1 MPTFSVIIK
10 GLNLISL
17 GVGKMSF
24 EMVDNEP
31 RETVIKVVGVGGGG
45 GNAVE
50 HMIERGAQ
58 GIQFITINT
67 DYTALARSRAHAT
80 LQIGKTG
87 LGAGARPE
95 VGEAAALESKDR
107 IRELLQGA
115 HLVFITAGMGGGTG
129 TGAAPVVAQIAREMG
144 ILTVAVVTK
153 PFFFEG
159 ALRMQRAEE
168 GLVRLKQAVDSQIV
182 ILNDKLEEEL
192 GEDASMSE
200 CFAAADDVL
209 FKACAGIT
217 EIIQTPGLIGVDFE
231 DLRTVMSERGTAM
244 MGSAIA
250 SGPDRARIAAE
261 EAVACPLLEGVTL
274 NGARGVLVYIT
285 ASEESMKMKE
295 TKTVMNIITNFT
307 AKGAQVI
314 YGSAYDDS
322 MGDSMRVTVVA
333 TGLDG
338 GQDKAVPPLEK
349 PEAKSQ
355 INIWSNPIASKPV
368 AQPVQQPAAQPQPV
382 MPATPVWDMPA
393 MPQRVEQPMQQ
404 PAVAPVQQPVASVVE
419 PVAAP
424 REEVRQQ
431 PTMVAPQP
439 VVQPQPAPIE
449 KKPEPAAQ
457 TDWPSTGGWWSIRR
471 DNK

>member
-1 MPTFSVIIK
+1 M
-10 GLNLISL
+10 
-17 GVGKMSF
+17 F
-24 EMVDNEP
+24 EVLSDNDP
-31 RETVIKVVGVGGGG
+31 RQTVIKVVGVGGGG

-58 GIQFITINT
+58 GIEFIAINT
-67 DYTALARSRAHAT
+67 DYTALSHSRAHAT

-95 VGEAAALESKDR
+95 VGEQAAIEAKDR

-115 HLVFITAGMGGGTG
+115 NLVFITAGMGGGTG

-153 PFFFEG
+153 PFSYEG

-168 GLVRLKQAVDSQIV
+168 GLVKLKQAVDSQIV
-182 ILNDKLEEEL
+182 ILNDKLEDEL
-192 GEDASMSE
+192 GEDASVSE

-261 EAVACPLLEGVTL
+261 NAVACPLLEGVTL

-285 ASEESMKMKE
+285 ASEETMKMKE

-338 GQDKAVPPLEK
+338 GKDKEVPALDKVDQEVEVLMPNTRSSAQPLKPTEPDPWAAPRAAASQPAAPKVEEPFEQVQEEK
-349 PEAKSQ
+349 PEEKA
-355 INIWSNPIASKPV
+355 PE
-368 AQPVQQPAAQPQPV
+368 QPA
-382 MPATPVWDMPA
+382 
-393 MPQRVEQPMQQ
+393 
-404 PAVAPVQQPVASVVE
+404 E
-419 PVAAP
+419 PEVK
-424 REEVRQQ
+424 EE
-431 PTMVAPQP
+431 
-439 VVQPQPAPIE
+439 E
-449 KKPEPAAQ
+449 KKEEEKTASE
-457 TDWPSTGGWWSIRR
+457 WEGGWWSIRH
-471 DNK
+471 DKK

>member
-1 MPTFSVIIK
+1 M
-10 GLNLISL
+10 
-17 GVGKMSF
+17 F
-24 EMVDNEP
+24 EVLSDNDP
-31 RETVIKVVGVGGGG
+31 RQTVIKVVGVGGGG

-58 GIQFITINT
+58 GIEFIAINT
-67 DYTALARSRAHAT
+67 DYTALSHSRAHAT

-95 VGEAAALESKDR
+95 VGEQAAIEAKDR

-115 HLVFITAGMGGGTG
+115 NLVFITAGMGGGTG

-153 PFFFEG
+153 PFSYEG

-168 GLVRLKQAVDSQIV
+168 GLVKLKQAVDSQIV
-182 ILNDKLEEEL
+182 ILNDKLEDEL
-192 GEDASMSE
+192 GEDASVSE

-261 EAVACPLLEGVTL
+261 NAVACPLLEGVTL

-285 ASEESMKMKE
+285 ASEETMKMKE

-338 GQDKAVPPLEK
+338 GKDKEVPALDKVDQEVEVLMPNTRSSAQPLKPTEPDPWAAPRAAASQPAAPKVEEPFEQVQEEK
-349 PEAKSQ
+349 PEEKA
-355 INIWSNPIASKPV
+355 PE
-368 AQPVQQPAAQPQPV
+368 QPA
-382 MPATPVWDMPA
+382 
-393 MPQRVEQPMQQ
+393 
-404 PAVAPVQQPVASVVE
+404 E
-419 PVAAP
+419 PEVK
-424 REEVRQQ
+424 EE
-431 PTMVAPQP
+431 
-439 VVQPQPAPIE
+439 E
-449 KKPEPAAQ
+449 KKEEEK
-457 TDWPSTGGWWSIRR
+457 TDSEWEGGWWSIRH
-471 DNK
+471 DKK

>member
-1 MPTFSVIIK
+1 MFDVV
-10 GLNLISL
+10 N
-17 GVGKMSF
+17 
-24 EMVDNEP
+24 DEP
-31 RETVIKVVGVGGGG
+31 RQTVIKVVGVGGGG

-58 GIQFITINT
+58 GIEFIAINT
-67 DYTALARSRAHAT
+67 DYTALSRSRAHAT

-87 LGAGARPE
+87 LGAGAHPE
-95 VGEAAALESKDR
+95 VGEQAAIESKDR

-115 HLVFITAGMGGGTG
+115 NLVFITAGMGGGTG

-153 PFFFEG
+153 PFSYEG
-159 ALRMQRAEE
+159 ARRMQRAEE
-168 GLVRLKQAVDSQIV
+168 GLLRLKEAVDSQIV
-182 ILNDKLEEEL
+182 ILNDKLEDEL
-192 GEDASMSE
+192 GEDASVSE

-261 EAVACPLLEGVTL
+261 NAVACPLLEGVTL

-338 GQDKAVPPLEK
+338 GADHVVPPLEK
-349 PEAKSQ
+349 KEEERPVWAQPSAKPVSAPPMQ
-355 INIWSNPIASKPV
+355 PV
-368 AQPVQQPAAQPQPV
+368 AQVVSP
-382 MPATPVWDMPA
+382 
-393 MPQRVEQPMQQ
+393 
-404 PAVAPVQQPVASVVE
+404 VAPVQPAPVKQAPTTNIWDM
-419 PVAAP
+419 PV
-424 REEVRQQ
+424 QQ
-431 PTMVAPQP
+431 QSSPMPSG
-439 VVQPQPAPIE
+439 QPAPSVMQPTASAQPTEALKPQEETEESTPMPFTPTEE
-449 KKPEPAAQ
+449 KPAEETETREWAP
-457 TDWPSTGGWWSIRR
+457 TNWWSSRR
-471 DNK
+471 DGK

>member
-1 MPTFSVIIK
+1 MADNNNKMDILDFGDGDVADSIIK
-10 GLNLISL
+10 
-17 GVGKMSF
+17 
-24 EMVDNEP
+24 
-31 RETVIKVVGVGGGG
+31 VIGVGGGG
-45 GNAVE
+45 GNAVN
-50 HMIERGAQ
+50 HMYRE
-58 GIQFITINT
+58 GIHDVTFVLCNT
-67 DYTALARSRAHAT
+67 DAQALNDSPVPVH
-80 LQIGKTG
+80 LQLGKEG
-87 LGAGARPE
+87 LGAGNRPE
-95 VGEAAALESKDR
+95 RARQAAEETSEDIKRMLNDGTKMA
-107 IRELLQGA
+107 
-115 HLVFITAGMGGGTG
+115 FITAGMGGGTG

-153 PFFFEG
+153 PFSYEG
-159 ALRMQRAEE
+159 ARRMQRAEE
-168 GLVRLKQAVDSQIV
+168 GLLRLKEAVDSQIV
-182 ILNDKLEEEL
+182 ILNDKLEDEL
-192 GEDASMSE
+192 GEDASVSE

-261 EAVACPLLEGVTL
+261 NAVACPLLEGVTL

-338 GQDKAVPPLEK
+338 GADHVVPPLEK
-349 PEAKSQ
+349 KEEERPVWAQPS
-355 INIWSNPIASKPV
+355 AKPV
-368 AQPVQQPAAQPQPV
+368 AA
-382 MPATPVWDMPA
+382 PA
-393 MPQRVEQPMQQ
+393 MPTVAPVVS
-404 PAVAPVQQPVASVVE
+404 PVAPVQPAPVKPAPSTNIWDM
-419 PVAAP
+419 PV
-424 REEVRQQ
+424 QQ
-431 PTMVAPQP
+431 QSSPMPSG
-439 VVQPQPAPIE
+439 QPAPNVMQPTASAQSGE
-449 KKPEPAAQ
+449 AVKPQEEAEEPAPMPFSPAEEK
-457 TDWPSTGGWWSIRR
+457 PSEETETREWAPTNWWSSRR
-471 DNK
+471 DGK

>member
-1 MPTFSVIIK
+1 M
-10 GLNLISL
+10 
-17 GVGKMSF
+17 F
-24 EMVDNEP
+24 EVLSDNDP
-31 RETVIKVVGVGGGG
+31 RQTVIKVVGVGGGG

-58 GIQFITINT
+58 GIEFIAINT
-67 DYTALARSRAHAT
+67 DYTALSHSRAHAT

-95 VGEAAALESKDR
+95 VGEQAAIEAKDR

-115 HLVFITAGMGGGTG
+115 NLVFITAGMGGGTG

-153 PFFFEG
+153 PFSYEG

-168 GLVRLKQAVDSQIV
+168 GLVKLKQCVDSQIV
-182 ILNDKLEEEL
+182 ILNDKLEDEL
-192 GEDASMSE
+192 GEDASVSE

-261 EAVACPLLEGVTL
+261 NAVACPLLEGVTL

-285 ASEESMKMKE
+285 ASEETMKMKE

-338 GQDKAVPPLEK
+338 GKDKEVAPIDKPDEK
-349 PEAKSQ
+349 RDVWERNSRAFAEPQ
-355 INIWSNPIASKPV
+355 QQTDPWSPRQS
-368 AQPVQQPAAQPQPV
+368 AQAQTISQPAAQP
-382 MPATPVWDMPA
+382 
-393 MPQRVEQPMQQ
+393 
-404 PAVAPVQQPVASVVE
+404 AS
-419 PVAAP
+419 
-424 REEVRQQ
+424 
-431 PTMVAPQP
+431 
-439 VVQPQPAPIE
+439 
-449 KKPEPAAQ
+449 EPAAQ
-457 TDWPSTGGWWSIRR
+457 KSSELVAPDVTTQTAAAPESTQTEAPKEEKAADEWETGWWSIRH
-471 DNK
+471 DTK

>member
-1 MPTFSVIIK
+1 
-10 GLNLISL
+10 
-17 GVGKMSF
+17 
-24 EMVDNEP
+24 
-31 RETVIKVVGVGGGG
+31 
-45 GNAVE
+45 
-50 HMIERGAQ
+50 
-58 GIQFITINT
+58 
-67 DYTALARSRAHAT
+67 
-80 LQIGKTG
+80 
-87 LGAGARPE
+87 
-95 VGEAAALESKDR
+95 
-107 IRELLQGA
+107 
-115 HLVFITAGMGGGTG
+115 
-129 TGAAPVVAQIAREMG
+129 MG

-153 PFFFEG
+153 PFSYEG

-168 GLVRLKQAVDSQIV
+168 GLVKLKEAVDSQIV
-182 ILNDKLEEEL
+182 ILNDKLEDEL
-192 GEDASMSE
+192 GEDASVSE

-261 EAVACPLLEGVTL
+261 NAVACPLLEGVTL

-285 ASEESMKMKE
+285 ASEETMKMKE

-338 GQDKAVPPLEK
+338 GNKDRAVPALEKKEEVRPVWAPASSSTVQDKPKSEDPFAAAWDRPAVSETP
-349 PEAKSQ
+349 KSE
-355 INIWSNPIASKPV
+355 V
-368 AQPVQQPAAQPQPV
+368 
-382 MPATPVWDMPA
+382 TPSVS
-393 MPQRVEQPMQQ
+393 
-404 PAVAPVQQPVASVVE
+404 AVAPMPTPE
-419 PVAAP
+419 T
-424 REEVRQQ
+424 VR
-431 PTMVAPQP
+431 T
-439 VVQPQPAPIE
+439 QPAPME
-449 KKPEPAAQ
+449 SRQTNVESTATQQPMGTQESLFERKEGPAEENPAR
-457 TDWPSTGGWWSIRR
+457 DWAPTGWWSIRR

>member
-1 MPTFSVIIK
+1 
-10 GLNLISL
+10 
-17 GVGKMSF
+17 
-24 EMVDNEP
+24 MVEVLSDNDP
-31 RETVIKVVGVGGGG
+31 RQTVSKVVGVGGGG

-58 GIQFITINT
+58 GIEFIAINT
-67 DYTALARSRAHAT
+67 DYTALSHSRAHAT

-95 VGEAAALESKDR
+95 VGEQAAIEAKDR

-115 HLVFITAGMGGGTG
+115 NLVFITAGMGGGTG

-153 PFFFEG
+153 PFSYEG

-168 GLVRLKQAVDSQIV
+168 GLVKLKQCVDSQIV
-182 ILNDKLEEEL
+182 ILNDKLEDEL
-192 GEDASMSE
+192 GEDASVSE

-244 MGSAIA
+244 MGSAMA

-261 EAVACPLLEGVTL
+261 NAVACPLLEGVTL

-285 ASEESMKMKE
+285 ASEETMKMKE

-338 GQDKAVPPLEK
+338 GKDKDVAPIEK
-349 PEAKSQ
+349 PEEKFSV
-355 INIWSNPIASKPV
+355 WESNNRAFDEPK
-368 AQPVQQPAAQPQPV
+368 QQPDPWQSRQSASQ
-382 MPATPVWDMPA
+382 PATT
-393 MPQRVEQPMQQ
+393 
-404 PAVAPVQQPVASVVE
+404 PVQQPVRSLNETQPSADVKPAE
-419 PVAAP
+419 ETPAAAP
-424 REEVRQQ
+424 ETKPE
-431 PTMVAPQP
+431 
-439 VVQPQPAPIE
+439 QPAVEE
-449 KKPEPAAQ
+449 KAQ
-457 TDWPSTGGWWSIRR
+457 DEWEKGWWAIRH
-471 DNK
+471 DTK

>member
-1 MPTFSVIIK
+1 MFEV
-10 GLNLISL
+10 LN
-17 GVGKMSF
+17 
-24 EMVDNEP
+24 DDP
-31 RETVIKVVGVGGGG
+31 RQTVIKVVGVGGGG

-58 GIQFITINT
+58 GIEFIAINT
-67 DYTALARSRAHAT
+67 DYTALSHSRAHAT

-95 VGEAAALESKDR
+95 VGEQAAIEAKDR

-115 HLVFITAGMGGGTG
+115 NLVFITAGMGGGTG

-153 PFFFEG
+153 PFSYEG

-168 GLVRLKQAVDSQIV
+168 GLVKLKEAVDSQIV
-182 ILNDKLEEEL
+182 ILNDKLEDEL
-192 GEDASMSE
+192 GEDASVSE

-261 EAVACPLLEGVTL
+261 NAVACPLLEGVTL

-285 ASEESMKMKE
+285 ASEETMKMKE

-338 GQDKAVPPLEK
+338 GNKDRAVPALEK
-349 PEAKSQ
+349 K
-355 INIWSNPIASKPV
+355 
-368 AQPVQQPAAQPQPV
+368 
-382 MPATPVWDMPA
+382 
-393 MPQRVEQPMQQ
+393 
-404 PAVAPVQQPVASVVE
+404 
-419 PVAAP
+419 
-424 REEVRQQ
+424 EEVRPVWAPVSPSTVQDKPKTEDPFAAAWDRPAVSEPKAEVTPATSATSVIPTQEPLRAQPTPTPSRPASVEPTATQQ
-431 PTMVAPQP
+431 PMGTQESLFERKDGSAEDNPARDWAP
-439 VVQPQPAPIE
+439 
-449 KKPEPAAQ
+449 
-457 TDWPSTGGWWSIRR
+457 TGWWSIRR

>member
-1 MPTFSVIIK
+1 M
-10 GLNLISL
+10 
-17 GVGKMSF
+17 F
-24 EMVDNEP
+24 EVLSDNDP
-31 RETVIKVVGVGGGG
+31 RQTVIKVVGVGGGG

-58 GIQFITINT
+58 GIEFIAINT
-67 DYTALARSRAHAT
+67 DYTALSHSRAHAT

-95 VGEAAALESKDR
+95 VGEQAAIEAKDR

-115 HLVFITAGMGGGTG
+115 NLVFITAGMGGGTG

-153 PFFFEG
+153 PFSYEG

-168 GLVRLKQAVDSQIV
+168 GLVKLKQCVDSQIV
-182 ILNDKLEEEL
+182 ILNDKLEDEL
-192 GEDASMSE
+192 GEDASVSE

-261 EAVACPLLEGVTL
+261 NAVACPLLEGVTL

-285 ASEESMKMKE
+285 ASEETMKMKE

-338 GQDKAVPPLEK
+338 GKDKEVPALDKVDQEVEVLMPNTRSSAQPLKPTEPDPWAAPRAAASQPAAPKVEEPFEQVQEEK
-349 PEAKSQ
+349 PEEKA
-355 INIWSNPIASKPV
+355 PE
-368 AQPVQQPAAQPQPV
+368 QPA
-382 MPATPVWDMPA
+382 
-393 MPQRVEQPMQQ
+393 
-404 PAVAPVQQPVASVVE
+404 E
-419 PVAAP
+419 PEVK
-424 REEVRQQ
+424 EE
-431 PTMVAPQP
+431 
-439 VVQPQPAPIE
+439 E
-449 KKPEPAAQ
+449 KKEEEKTASE
-457 TDWPSTGGWWSIRR
+457 WEGGWWSIRH
-471 DNK
+471 DKK

>member
-1 MPTFSVIIK
+1 M
-10 GLNLISL
+10 
-17 GVGKMSF
+17 F
-24 EMVDNEP
+24 EVLSDNDP
-31 RETVIKVVGVGGGG
+31 RQTVIKVVGVGGGG

-58 GIQFITINT
+58 GIEFIAINT
-67 DYTALARSRAHAT
+67 DYTALSHSRAHAT

-95 VGEAAALESKDR
+95 VGEQAAIEAKDR

-115 HLVFITAGMGGGTG
+115 NLVFITAGMGGGTG

-153 PFFFEG
+153 PFSYEG

-168 GLVRLKQAVDSQIV
+168 GLVKLKQAVDSQIV
-182 ILNDKLEEEL
+182 ILNDKLEDEL
-192 GEDASMSE
+192 GEDASVSE

-261 EAVACPLLEGVTL
+261 NAVACPLLEGVTL

-285 ASEESMKMKE
+285 ASEETMKMKE

-338 GQDKAVPPLEK
+338 GKDKEVPALDKVDQEVEVLMPNTRSSAQPLKPTEPDPWAAPRAAASQPAAPKVEEQFEQVQEEK
-349 PEAKSQ
+349 PEEKA
-355 INIWSNPIASKPV
+355 PE
-368 AQPVQQPAAQPQPV
+368 QPA
-382 MPATPVWDMPA
+382 
-393 MPQRVEQPMQQ
+393 
-404 PAVAPVQQPVASVVE
+404 E
-419 PVAAP
+419 PEVK
-424 REEVRQQ
+424 EE
-431 PTMVAPQP
+431 
-439 VVQPQPAPIE
+439 E
-449 KKPEPAAQ
+449 KKVEEKTASE
-457 TDWPSTGGWWSIRR
+457 WEGGWWSIRH
-471 DNK
+471 DKK

>member
-1 MPTFSVIIK
+1 M
-10 GLNLISL
+10 
-17 GVGKMSF
+17 F
-24 EMVDNEP
+24 EVLSDNDP
-31 RETVIKVVGVGGGG
+31 RQTVIKVVGVGGGG

-58 GIQFITINT
+58 GIEFIAINT
-67 DYTALARSRAHAT
+67 DYTALSHSRAHAT

-95 VGEAAALESKDR
+95 VGEQAAIEAKDR

-115 HLVFITAGMGGGTG
+115 NLVFITAGMGGGTG

-153 PFFFEG
+153 PFSYEG

-168 GLVRLKQAVDSQIV
+168 GLVKLKQAVDSQIV
-182 ILNDKLEEEL
+182 ILNDKLEDEL
-192 GEDASMSE
+192 GEDASVSE

-261 EAVACPLLEGVTL
+261 NAVACPLLEGVTL

-285 ASEESMKMKE
+285 ASEETMKMKE

-338 GQDKAVPPLEK
+338 GKDKEVPALDKVDQEVEVLMPNTRSSAQPLKPTEPDPWAAPRAAASQPAAPKVEEPFEQVQEEK
-349 PEAKSQ
+349 PEEKA
-355 INIWSNPIASKPV
+355 PE
-368 AQPVQQPAAQPQPV
+368 QPA
-382 MPATPVWDMPA
+382 
-393 MPQRVEQPMQQ
+393 
-404 PAVAPVQQPVASVVE
+404 E
-419 PVAAP
+419 PKVK
-424 REEVRQQ
+424 EE
-431 PTMVAPQP
+431 
-439 VVQPQPAPIE
+439 E
-449 KKPEPAAQ
+449 KKEEEKTASE
-457 TDWPSTGGWWSIRR
+457 WEGGWWSIRH
-471 DNK
+471 DKK

>member
-1 MPTFSVIIK
+1 M
-10 GLNLISL
+10 
-17 GVGKMSF
+17 F
-24 EMVDNEP
+24 EVLSDNDP
-31 RETVIKVVGVGGGG
+31 RQTVIKVVGVGGGG

-58 GIQFITINT
+58 GIEFIAINT
-67 DYTALARSRAHAT
+67 DYTALSHSRAHAT

-87 LGAGARPE
+87 LGADARPE
-95 VGEAAALESKDR
+95 VGEQAAIEAKDR
-107 IRELLQGA
+107 SRELLQGA
-115 HLVFITAGMGGGTG
+115 NLVFITAGMGGGTG

-153 PFFFEG
+153 PFSYEG

-168 GLVRLKQAVDSQIV
+168 GLVKLKQAVDSQIV
-182 ILNDKLEEEL
+182 ILNDKLEDEL
-192 GEDASMSE
+192 GEDASVSE

-261 EAVACPLLEGVTL
+261 NAVACPLLEGVTL

-285 ASEESMKMKE
+285 ASEETMKMKE

-338 GQDKAVPPLEK
+338 GKDKEVPALDKVDQEVEVLMPNTRSSAQPLKPTEPDPWAAPRAAASQPAAPKVEEPFEQVQEEK
-349 PEAKSQ
+349 PEEKA
-355 INIWSNPIASKPV
+355 P
-368 AQPVQQPAAQPQPV
+368 
-382 MPATPVWDMPA
+382 
-393 MPQRVEQPMQQ
+393 EQL
-404 PAVAPVQQPVASVVE
+404 AE
-419 PVAAP
+419 PEVK
-424 REEVRQQ
+424 EE
-431 PTMVAPQP
+431 
-439 VVQPQPAPIE
+439 E
-449 KKPEPAAQ
+449 KKEEEKTASE
-457 TDWPSTGGWWSIRR
+457 WEGGWWSIRH
-471 DNK
+471 DKK

>member
-349 PEAKSQ
+349 PEPKSTM
-355 INIWSNPIASKPV
+355 NIWSNAPMAAKP
-368 AQPVQQPAAQPQPV
+368 AQPAQQPAQPQPV
-382 MPATPVWDMPA
+382 MPTTPVWEMPT
-393 MPQRVEQPMQQ
+393 MTQRVEQPMQQ
-404 PAVAPVQQPVASVVE
+404 PAVAPVQQPAAPVAE
-419 PVAAP
+419 PV
-424 REEVRQQ
+424 REEVRPQ
-431 PTMVAPQP
+431 PTIVAPQP
-439 VVQPQPAPIE
+439 VAQPQPVPIE
-449 KKPEPAAQ
+449 KKPEPTASQ

>member
-1 MPTFSVIIK
+1 M
-10 GLNLISL
+10 
-17 GVGKMSF
+17 F
-24 EMVDNEP
+24 EVLSDNDP
-31 RETVIKVVGVGGGG
+31 RQTVIKVVGVGGGG

-58 GIQFITINT
+58 GIEFIAINT
-67 DYTALARSRAHAT
+67 DYTALSHSRAHAT

-95 VGEAAALESKDR
+95 VGEQAAIEAKDR

-115 HLVFITAGMGGGTG
+115 NLVFITAGMGGGTG

-153 PFFFEG
+153 PFSYEG

-168 GLVRLKQAVDSQIV
+168 GLVKLKQAVDSQIV
-182 ILNDKLEEEL
+182 ILNDKLEDEL
-192 GEDASMSE
+192 GEDASVSE

-261 EAVACPLLEGVTL
+261 NAVACPLLEGVTL

-285 ASEESMKMKE
+285 ASEETMKMKE

-338 GQDKAVPPLEK
+338 GKDKEVPALDKVDQEVEVLMPNTRSSAQPLKPTEPDPWAAPRAAASQPAAPKVEEQFEQVQEEK
-349 PEAKSQ
+349 PEEKA
-355 INIWSNPIASKPV
+355 PE
-368 AQPVQQPAAQPQPV
+368 QPA
-382 MPATPVWDMPA
+382 
-393 MPQRVEQPMQQ
+393 
-404 PAVAPVQQPVASVVE
+404 E
-419 PVAAP
+419 PEVK
-424 REEVRQQ
+424 EE
-431 PTMVAPQP
+431 
-439 VVQPQPAPIE
+439 E
-449 KKPEPAAQ
+449 KKEEEKTASE
-457 TDWPSTGGWWSIRR
+457 WEGGWWSIRH
-471 DNK
+471 DKK

>member
-1 MPTFSVIIK
+1 M
-10 GLNLISL
+10 
-17 GVGKMSF
+17 F
-24 EMVDNEP
+24 EVLSDNDP
-31 RETVIKVVGVGGGG
+31 RQTVIKVVGVGGGG

-58 GIQFITINT
+58 GIEFIAINT
-67 DYTALARSRAHAT
+67 DYTALSHSRAHAT

-95 VGEAAALESKDR
+95 VGEQAAIEAKDR

-115 HLVFITAGMGGGTG
+115 NLVFITAGMGGGTG

-153 PFFFEG
+153 PFSYEG

-168 GLVRLKQAVDSQIV
+168 GLVKLKQCVDSQIV
-182 ILNDKLEEEL
+182 ILNDKLEDEL
-192 GEDASMSE
+192 GEDASVSE

-261 EAVACPLLEGVTL
+261 NAVACPLLEGVTL

-285 ASEESMKMKE
+285 ASEETMKMKE

-338 GQDKAVPPLEK
+338 GKDKEVAPIDKPDEK
-349 PEAKSQ
+349 RDVWERNSRAFAEPQTQTDPWGPRQTTQAQTVTQAASQ
-355 INIWSNPIASKPV
+355 PVSEPIAPKASEQTVSETTLKT
-368 AQPVQQPAAQPQPV
+368 AASESAKTETPKEEK
-382 MPATPVWDMPA
+382 ATDEW
-393 MPQRVEQPMQQ
+393 E
-404 PAVAPVQQPVASVVE
+404 
-419 PVAAP
+419 
-424 REEVRQQ
+424 
-431 PTMVAPQP
+431 T
-439 VVQPQPAPIE
+439 
-449 KKPEPAAQ
+449 
-457 TDWPSTGGWWSIRR
+457 GWWSIRH
-471 DNK
+471 DTK

>member
-1 MPTFSVIIK
+1 M
-10 GLNLISL
+10 
-17 GVGKMSF
+17 F
-24 EMVDNEP
+24 EVLSDNDP
-31 RETVIKVVGVGGGG
+31 RQTVIKVVGVGGGG

-58 GIQFITINT
+58 GIEFIAINT
-67 DYTALARSRAHAT
+67 DYTALSHSRAHAT

-95 VGEAAALESKDR
+95 VGEQAAIEAKDR

-115 HLVFITAGMGGGTG
+115 NLVFITAGMGGGTG

-153 PFFFEG
+153 PFSYEG

-168 GLVRLKQAVDSQIV
+168 GLVKLKQCVDSQIV
-182 ILNDKLEEEL
+182 ILNDKLEDEL
-192 GEDASMSE
+192 GEDASVSE

-261 EAVACPLLEGVTL
+261 NAVACPLLEGVTL

-285 ASEESMKMKE
+285 ASEETMKMKE

-338 GQDKAVPPLEK
+338 GKDKEVAPIDKPDEK
-349 PEAKSQ
+349 RDVWERNSRAYAEPQ
-355 INIWSNPIASKPV
+355 QQTDPWSPRQN
-368 AQPVQQPAAQPQPV
+368 AQAQTVSQPAAV
-382 MPATPVWDMPA
+382 
-393 MPQRVEQPMQQ
+393 
-404 PAVAPVQQPVASVVE
+404 
-419 PVAAP
+419 
-424 REEVRQQ
+424 
-431 PTMVAPQP
+431 
-439 VVQPQPAPIE
+439 QPAPE
-449 KKPEPAAQ
+449 PALQKVSEPAAPELTAQ
-457 TDWPSTGGWWSIRR
+457 TATTPEATKTEAPKEEKAADEWETGWWSIRH
-471 DNK
+471 DTK

>member
-349 PEAKSQ
+349 PEPKSTM
-355 INIWSNPIASKPV
+355 NIWSNAPMAAKP
-368 AQPVQQPAAQPQPV
+368 AQPAQQPAQPQPV
-382 MPATPVWDMPA
+382 MPTTPVWEMPT
-393 MPQRVEQPMQQ
+393 MTQRVEQPLQQ
-404 PAVAPVQQPVASVVE
+404 PAVAPVQQPAAPVAE
-419 PVAAP
+419 PV
-424 REEVRQQ
+424 REEVRPQ
-431 PTMVAPQP
+431 PTIVAPQP
-439 VVQPQPAPIE
+439 VAQPQPAPIE
-449 KKPEPAAQ
+449 KKPEPAASQ

>member
-1 MPTFSVIIK
+1 M
-10 GLNLISL
+10 
-17 GVGKMSF
+17 F
-24 EMVDNEP
+24 EVLSDNDP
-31 RETVIKVVGVGGGG
+31 RQTVIKVVGVGGGG

-58 GIQFITINT
+58 GIEFIAINT
-67 DYTALARSRAHAT
+67 DYTALSHSRAHAT

-95 VGEAAALESKDR
+95 VGEQAAIEAKDR

-115 HLVFITAGMGGGTG
+115 NLVFITAGMGGGTG

-153 PFFFEG
+153 PFSYEG

-168 GLVRLKQAVDSQIV
+168 GLVKLKQAVDSQIV
-182 ILNDKLEEEL
+182 ILNDKLEDEL
-192 GEDASMSE
+192 GEDASVSE

-261 EAVACPLLEGVTL
+261 NAVACPLLEGVTL

-285 ASEESMKMKE
+285 ASEETMKMKE

-338 GQDKAVPPLEK
+338 GKDKEVPALDKVDQEVEVLMPNTRSSAQPLKPTEPDPWAAPRAAASQPAAPKAEEPFEQVQEEK
-349 PEAKSQ
+349 PEEKA
-355 INIWSNPIASKPV
+355 PE
-368 AQPVQQPAAQPQPV
+368 QPA
-382 MPATPVWDMPA
+382 
-393 MPQRVEQPMQQ
+393 
-404 PAVAPVQQPVASVVE
+404 E
-419 PVAAP
+419 PEVK
-424 REEVRQQ
+424 EE
-431 PTMVAPQP
+431 
-439 VVQPQPAPIE
+439 E
-449 KKPEPAAQ
+449 KKEEEKTASE
-457 TDWPSTGGWWSIRR
+457 WEGGWWSIRH
-471 DNK
+471 DKK

>member
-1 MPTFSVIIK
+1 MFEV
-10 GLNLISL
+10 LN
-17 GVGKMSF
+17 
-24 EMVDNEP
+24 DDP
-31 RETVIKVVGVGGGG
+31 RQTVIKVVGVGGGG

-58 GIQFITINT
+58 GIEFIAINT
-67 DYTALARSRAHAT
+67 DYTALSHSRAHAT

-95 VGEAAALESKDR
+95 VGEQAAIEAKDR

-115 HLVFITAGMGGGTG
+115 NLVFITAGMGGGTG

-153 PFFFEG
+153 PFSYEG

-168 GLVRLKQAVDSQIV
+168 GLVKLKEAVDSQIV
-182 ILNDKLEEEL
+182 ILNDKLEDEL
-192 GEDASMSE
+192 GEDASVSE

-261 EAVACPLLEGVTL
+261 NAVACPLLEGVTL

-285 ASEESMKMKE
+285 ASEETMKMKE

-338 GQDKAVPPLEK
+338 GNKDRAVPALEK
-349 PEAKSQ
+349 K
-355 INIWSNPIASKPV
+355 
-368 AQPVQQPAAQPQPV
+368 
-382 MPATPVWDMPA
+382 
-393 MPQRVEQPMQQ
+393 
-404 PAVAPVQQPVASVVE
+404 
-419 PVAAP
+419 
-424 REEVRQQ
+424 EEVRPVWAPVSPSTVQDKPKAEDPFAAAWDRPAVPETKVEVSPATGAASVIPTQEPLRTQPAPTPSRPASVEPTTTQQ
-431 PTMVAPQP
+431 PTGTQESLFDRKDTPAEDNPARDWAP
-439 VVQPQPAPIE
+439 
-449 KKPEPAAQ
+449 
-457 TDWPSTGGWWSIRR
+457 TGWWSIRR

>member
-1 MPTFSVIIK
+1 M
-10 GLNLISL
+10 
-17 GVGKMSF
+17 F
-24 EMVDNEP
+24 EVLSDNDP
-31 RETVIKVVGVGGGG
+31 RQTVIKVVGVGGGG

-58 GIQFITINT
+58 GIEFIAINT
-67 DYTALARSRAHAT
+67 DYTALSHSRAHAT

-95 VGEAAALESKDR
+95 VGEQAAIEAKDR

-115 HLVFITAGMGGGTG
+115 NLVFITAGMGGGTG

-153 PFFFEG
+153 PFSYEG

-168 GLVRLKQAVDSQIV
+168 GLVKLKQAVDSQIV
-182 ILNDKLEEEL
+182 ILNDKLEDEL
-192 GEDASMSE
+192 GEDASVSE

-261 EAVACPLLEGVTL
+261 NAVACPLLEGVTL

-285 ASEESMKMKE
+285 ASEETMKMKE

-338 GQDKAVPPLEK
+338 GKDKEVPALDKVDQEVEVLMPNTRSSAQPLKPTEPDPWAAPRAAASQPAAPKVEEPFEQVQEEK
-349 PEAKSQ
+349 PEEK
-355 INIWSNPIASKPV
+355 
-368 AQPVQQPAAQPQPV
+368 
-382 MPATPVWDMPA
+382 
-393 MPQRVEQPMQQ
+393 
-404 PAVAPVQQPVASVVE
+404 APVQPAE
-419 PVAAP
+419 PEVK
-424 REEVRQQ
+424 EE
-431 PTMVAPQP
+431 
-439 VVQPQPAPIE
+439 E
-449 KKPEPAAQ
+449 KKEEEKTASE
-457 TDWPSTGGWWSIRR
+457 WEGGWWSIRH
-471 DNK
+471 DKK

>member
-1 MPTFSVIIK
+1 M
-10 GLNLISL
+10 
-17 GVGKMSF
+17 F
-24 EMVDNEP
+24 EVLSDNDP
-31 RETVIKVVGVGGGG
+31 RQTVIKVVGVGGGG

-58 GIQFITINT
+58 GIEFIAINT
-67 DYTALARSRAHAT
+67 DYTALSHSRAHAT

-95 VGEAAALESKDR
+95 VGEQAAIEAKDR

-115 HLVFITAGMGGGTG
+115 NLVFITAGMGGGTG

-153 PFFFEG
+153 PFSYEG

-168 GLVRLKQAVDSQIV
+168 GLVKLKQAVDSQIV
-182 ILNDKLEEEL
+182 ILNDKLEDEL
-192 GEDASMSE
+192 GEDASVSE

-261 EAVACPLLEGVTL
+261 NAVACPLLEGVTL

-285 ASEESMKMKE
+285 ASEETMKMKE

-338 GQDKAVPPLEK
+338 GKDKEVPALDKVLMPNTRSSAQPLKPTEPDPWAAPRAAASQPAAPKVEEPFEQVQEEK
-349 PEAKSQ
+349 PEEKA
-355 INIWSNPIASKPV
+355 PE
-368 AQPVQQPAAQPQPV
+368 QPA
-382 MPATPVWDMPA
+382 
-393 MPQRVEQPMQQ
+393 
-404 PAVAPVQQPVASVVE
+404 E
-419 PVAAP
+419 PEVK
-424 REEVRQQ
+424 EE
-431 PTMVAPQP
+431 
-439 VVQPQPAPIE
+439 E
-449 KKPEPAAQ
+449 KKEEEKTASE
-457 TDWPSTGGWWSIRR
+457 WEGGWWSIRH
-471 DNK
+471 DKK

>member
-1 MPTFSVIIK
+1 M
-10 GLNLISL
+10 
-17 GVGKMSF
+17 F
-24 EMVDNEP
+24 EVLSDNDP
-31 RETVIKVVGVGGGG
+31 RQTVIKVVGVGGGG

-58 GIQFITINT
+58 GIEFIAINT
-67 DYTALARSRAHAT
+67 DYTALSHSRANAT

-95 VGEAAALESKDR
+95 VGEQAAIEAKDR

-115 HLVFITAGMGGGTG
+115 NLVFITAGMGGGTG

-153 PFFFEG
+153 PFSYEG

-168 GLVRLKQAVDSQIV
+168 GLVKLKQCVDSQIV
-182 ILNDKLEEEL
+182 ILNDKLEDEL
-192 GEDASMSE
+192 GEDASVSE

-261 EAVACPLLEGVTL
+261 NAVACPLLEGVTL

-285 ASEESMKMKE
+285 ASEETMKMKE

-338 GQDKAVPPLEK
+338 GKDKEVAPLEK
-349 PEAKSQ
+349 PLD
-355 INIWSNPIASKPV
+355 KPDVWVDNKQAAQEV
-368 AQPVQQPAAQPQPV
+368 AQADPWTSRSGSAPQSSTPKAQPQP
-382 MPATPVWDMPA
+382 
-393 MPQRVEQPMQQ
+393 
-404 PAVAPVQQPVASVVE
+404 
-419 PVAAP
+419 
-424 REEVRQQ
+424 
-431 PTMVAPQP
+431 
-439 VVQPQPAPIE
+439 QPQPAATTVNTGFENSQNPTQPQPE
-449 KKPEPAAQ
+449 TPQTKPEDKEEKVA
-457 TDWPSTGGWWSIRR
+457 DEWEKGWWAIRH
-471 DNK
+471 DTK

>member
-1 MPTFSVIIK
+1 M
-10 GLNLISL
+10 
-17 GVGKMSF
+17 F
-24 EMVDNEP
+24 EVLSDNDP
-31 RETVIKVVGVGGGG
+31 RQTVIKVVGVGGGG

-58 GIQFITINT
+58 GIEFIAINT
-67 DYTALARSRAHAT
+67 DYTALSHSRAHAT

-95 VGEAAALESKDR
+95 VGEQAAIEAKDR

-115 HLVFITAGMGGGTG
+115 NLVFITAGMGGGTG

-153 PFFFEG
+153 PFSYEG

-168 GLVRLKQAVDSQIV
+168 GLVKLKQCVDSQIV
-182 ILNDKLEEEL
+182 ILNDKLEDEL
-192 GEDASMSE
+192 GEDASVSE

-261 EAVACPLLEGVTL
+261 NAVACPLLEGVTL

-285 ASEESMKMKE
+285 ASEETMKMKE

-338 GQDKAVPPLEK
+338 GKDKEVAPIDKPDEK
-349 PEAKSQ
+349 RDVWERNSRAFAEPQTQTDPWGPRQTTQAQ
-355 INIWSNPIASKPV
+355 TVTQAAS
-368 AQPVQQPAAQPQPV
+368 QPVSEPSAPKASEQTVSETTLKTAASESAKTETPKEEK
-382 MPATPVWDMPA
+382 ATDEW
-393 MPQRVEQPMQQ
+393 E
-404 PAVAPVQQPVASVVE
+404 
-419 PVAAP
+419 
-424 REEVRQQ
+424 
-431 PTMVAPQP
+431 T
-439 VVQPQPAPIE
+439 
-449 KKPEPAAQ
+449 
-457 TDWPSTGGWWSIRR
+457 GWWSIRH
-471 DNK
+471 DTK

>member
-231 DLRTVMSERGTAM
+231 DLRTVMGERGTAM

-349 PEAKSQ
+349 PEPKSTM
-355 INIWSNPIASKPV
+355 NIWSNAPMAAKP
-368 AQPVQQPAAQPQPV
+368 AQPAQQPAQPQPV
-382 MPATPVWDMPA
+382 MPTTPVWEMPT
-393 MPQRVEQPMQQ
+393 MTQRVEQPMQQ
-404 PAVAPVQQPVASVVE
+404 PAVAPVQQPAAPVAE
-419 PVAAP
+419 PV
-424 REEVRQQ
+424 REEVRPQ
-431 PTMVAPQP
+431 PTIVAPQP
-439 VVQPQPAPIE
+439 IAQPQPAPIE
-449 KKPEPAAQ
+449 KKPEPAASQ

>member
-1 MPTFSVIIK
+1 MPTFFVIIK

-349 PEAKSQ
+349 PEAKSP
-355 INIWSNPIASKPV
+355 INIWSNAPMANKP
-368 AQPVQQPAAQPQPV
+368 AQPVQQPAQPQPV
-382 MPATPVWDMPA
+382 MPQTPVWEMPA
-393 MPQRVEQPMQQ
+393 MTQRVEQPIQQ
-404 PAVAPVQQPVASVVE
+404 PAVAPVQQPVAPVVE
-419 PVAAP
+419 AGAP
-424 REEVRQQ
+424 AHEEVRQQ

-439 VVQPQPAPIE
+439 VAQPQPAPVE
-449 KKPEPAAQ
+449 KKQEAAPQ

>member
-1 MPTFSVIIK
+1 M
-10 GLNLISL
+10 
-17 GVGKMSF
+17 F
-24 EMVDNEP
+24 EVLSDNDP
-31 RETVIKVVGVGGGG
+31 RQTVIKVVGVGGGG

-58 GIQFITINT
+58 GIEFIAINT
-67 DYTALARSRAHAT
+67 DYTALSHSRAHAT

-95 VGEAAALESKDR
+95 VGEQAAIEAKDR

-115 HLVFITAGMGGGTG
+115 NLVFITAGMGGGTG

-153 PFFFEG
+153 PFSYEG

-168 GLVRLKQAVDSQIV
+168 GLVKLKQCVDSQIV
-182 ILNDKLEEEL
+182 ILNDKLEDEL
-192 GEDASMSE
+192 GEDASVSE

-244 MGSAIA
+244 MGSAMA

-261 EAVACPLLEGVTL
+261 NAVACPLLEGVTL

-285 ASEESMKMKE
+285 ASEETMKMKE

-338 GQDKAVPPLEK
+338 GKDKDVAPIEK
-349 PEAKSQ
+349 PEEKFSV
-355 INIWSNPIASKPV
+355 WESNNRAFDEPK
-368 AQPVQQPAAQPQPV
+368 QQPDPWQSRQSASQ
-382 MPATPVWDMPA
+382 PATT
-393 MPQRVEQPMQQ
+393 
-404 PAVAPVQQPVASVVE
+404 PVQQPVRSLNETQPSADVKPAEE
-419 PVAAP
+419 PPAAAP
-424 REEVRQQ
+424 ETKPE
-431 PTMVAPQP
+431 
-439 VVQPQPAPIE
+439 QPAVEE
-449 KKPEPAAQ
+449 KAQ
-457 TDWPSTGGWWSIRR
+457 DEWEKGWWAIRH
-471 DNK
+471 DTK

>member
-1 MPTFSVIIK
+1 M
-10 GLNLISL
+10 
-17 GVGKMSF
+17 F
-24 EMVDNEP
+24 EVLSDNDP
-31 RETVIKVVGVGGGG
+31 RQTVIKVVGVGGGG

-58 GIQFITINT
+58 GIEFIAINT
-67 DYTALARSRAHAT
+67 DYTALSHSRAHAT

-95 VGEAAALESKDR
+95 VGEQAAIEAKDR

-115 HLVFITAGMGGGTG
+115 NLVFITAGMGGGTG

-153 PFFFEG
+153 PFSYEG

-168 GLVRLKQAVDSQIV
+168 GLVKLKQCVDSQIV
-182 ILNDKLEEEL
+182 ILNDKLEDEL
-192 GEDASMSE
+192 GEDASVSE

-261 EAVACPLLEGVTL
+261 NAVACPLLEGVTL

-285 ASEESMKMKE
+285 ASEETMKMKE

-338 GQDKAVPPLEK
+338 GKDKEVAPIDKPDEK
-349 PEAKSQ
+349 SDVWERNSRAYAEPQ
-355 INIWSNPIASKPV
+355 QQTDPWSPRQN
-368 AQPVQQPAAQPQPV
+368 AQAQTVSQPAAV
-382 MPATPVWDMPA
+382 
-393 MPQRVEQPMQQ
+393 
-404 PAVAPVQQPVASVVE
+404 
-419 PVAAP
+419 
-424 REEVRQQ
+424 
-431 PTMVAPQP
+431 
-439 VVQPQPAPIE
+439 QPAPE
-449 KKPEPAAQ
+449 PALQKVSEPAAPEVTAQ
-457 TDWPSTGGWWSIRR
+457 TATTPEATKTEAPKEEKAADEWETGWWSIRH
-471 DNK
+471 DTK

>member
-1 MPTFSVIIK
+1 M
-10 GLNLISL
+10 
-17 GVGKMSF
+17 F
-24 EMVDNEP
+24 EVLSDNDP
-31 RETVIKVVGVGGGG
+31 RQTVIKVVGVGGGG

-58 GIQFITINT
+58 GIEFIAINT
-67 DYTALARSRAHAT
+67 DYTALSHSRAHAT

-95 VGEAAALESKDR
+95 VGEQAAIEAKDR

-115 HLVFITAGMGGGTG
+115 NLVFITAGMGGGTG

-153 PFFFEG
+153 PFSYEG

-168 GLVRLKQAVDSQIV
+168 GLVKLKQCVDSQIV
-182 ILNDKLEEEL
+182 ILNDKLEDEL
-192 GEDASMSE
+192 GEDASVSE

-244 MGSAIA
+244 MGSAMA

-261 EAVACPLLEGVTL
+261 NAVACPLLEGVTL

-285 ASEESMKMKE
+285 ASEETMKMKE

-338 GQDKAVPPLEK
+338 GKDKEVAPLEK
-349 PEAKSQ
+349 PEAKQ
-355 INIWSNPIASKPV
+355 DVWTRPE
-368 AQPVQQPAAQPQPV
+368 QPATKPQEPNPWMTPRTTVTQPSATNPQPV
-382 MPATPVWDMPA
+382 PTP
-393 MPQRVEQPMQQ
+393 
-404 PAVAPVQQPVASVVE
+404 
-419 PVAAP
+419 
-424 REEVRQQ
+424 EVK
-431 PTMVAPQP
+431 TMVNTPEPQP
-439 VVQPQPAPIE
+439 EAPVQPQPQPQPPQQPEEPKEDKVSDEWE
-449 KKPEPAAQ
+449 K
-457 TDWPSTGGWWSIRR
+457 GWWTIRH
-471 DNK
+471 DTK

>member
-1 MPTFSVIIK
+1 M
-10 GLNLISL
+10 
-17 GVGKMSF
+17 F
-24 EMVDNEP
+24 EVLSDNDP
-31 RETVIKVVGVGGGG
+31 RQTVIKVVGVGGGG

-58 GIQFITINT
+58 GIEFIAINT
-67 DYTALARSRAHAT
+67 DYTALSHSRAHAT

-95 VGEAAALESKDR
+95 VGEQAAIEAKDR

-115 HLVFITAGMGGGTG
+115 NLVFITAGMGGGTG

-153 PFFFEG
+153 PFSYEG

-168 GLVRLKQAVDSQIV
+168 GLVKLKQAVDSQIV
-182 ILNDKLEEEL
+182 ILNDKLEDEL
-192 GEDASMSE
+192 GEDASVSE

-261 EAVACPLLEGVTL
+261 NAVACPLLEGVTL

-285 ASEESMKMKE
+285 ASEETMKMKE

-338 GQDKAVPPLEK
+338 GKDKEVPALDKVDQEVEVLMPNTRSSAQLLKPTEPDPWAAPRAAASQPAAPKVEEPFEQVQEEK
-349 PEAKSQ
+349 PEEKA
-355 INIWSNPIASKPV
+355 PE
-368 AQPVQQPAAQPQPV
+368 QPA
-382 MPATPVWDMPA
+382 
-393 MPQRVEQPMQQ
+393 
-404 PAVAPVQQPVASVVE
+404 E
-419 PVAAP
+419 PEVK
-424 REEVRQQ
+424 EE
-431 PTMVAPQP
+431 
-439 VVQPQPAPIE
+439 E
-449 KKPEPAAQ
+449 KKEEEKTASE
-457 TDWPSTGGWWSIRR
+457 WEGGWWSIRH
-471 DNK
+471 DKK

>member
-1 MPTFSVIIK
+1 M
-10 GLNLISL
+10 
-17 GVGKMSF
+17 F
-24 EMVDNEP
+24 EVLSDNDP
-31 RETVIKVVGVGGGG
+31 RQTVIKVVGVGGGG

-58 GIQFITINT
+58 GIEFIAINT
-67 DYTALARSRAHAT
+67 DYTALSHSRAHAT

-95 VGEAAALESKDR
+95 VGEQAAIEAKDR
-107 IRELLQGA
+107 IRVLLQGA
-115 HLVFITAGMGGGTG
+115 NLVFITAGMGGGTG

-153 PFFFEG
+153 PFSYEG

-168 GLVRLKQAVDSQIV
+168 GLVKLKQCVDSQIV
-182 ILNDKLEEEL
+182 ILNDKLEDEL
-192 GEDASMSE
+192 GEDASVSE

-261 EAVACPLLEGVTL
+261 NAVACPLLEGVTL

-285 ASEESMKMKE
+285 ASEETMKMKE

-338 GQDKAVPPLEK
+338 GKDKE
-349 PEAKSQ
+349 
-355 INIWSNPIASKPV
+355 
-368 AQPVQQPAAQPQPV
+368 
-382 MPATPVWDMPA
+382 
-393 MPQRVEQPMQQ
+393 
-404 PAVAPVQQPVASVVE
+404 VAPIDKPDEKRDVWERNSRAFAEPQTQTDPWGPRQTTQAQTVTQAASQQPVSEPSAPKASEQTVSE
-419 PVAAP
+419 TTLKTAASESAKTETP
-424 REEVRQQ
+424 KEEK
-431 PTMVAPQP
+431 A
-439 VVQPQPAPIE
+439 
-449 KKPEPAAQ
+449 
-457 TDWPSTGGWWSIRR
+457 TDEWETGWWSIRH
-471 DNK
+471 DTK

>member
-1 MPTFSVIIK
+1 M
-10 GLNLISL
+10 
-17 GVGKMSF
+17 F
-24 EMVDNEP
+24 EVLSDNDP
-31 RETVIKVVGVGGGG
+31 RQTVIKVVGVGGGG

-58 GIQFITINT
+58 GIEFIAINT
-67 DYTALARSRAHAT
+67 DYTALSHSRAHAT

-95 VGEAAALESKDR
+95 VGEQAAIEAKDR

-115 HLVFITAGMGGGTG
+115 NLVFITAGMGGGTG

-153 PFFFEG
+153 PFSYEG

-168 GLVRLKQAVDSQIV
+168 GLIKLKQCVDSQIV
-182 ILNDKLEEEL
+182 ILNDKLEDEL
-192 GEDASMSE
+192 GEDASVSE

-261 EAVACPLLEGVTL
+261 NAVACPLLEGVTL

-285 ASEESMKMKE
+285 ASEETMKMKE

-338 GQDKAVPPLEK
+338 GKDKE
-349 PEAKSQ
+349 
-355 INIWSNPIASKPV
+355 
-368 AQPVQQPAAQPQPV
+368 
-382 MPATPVWDMPA
+382 
-393 MPQRVEQPMQQ
+393 
-404 PAVAPVQQPVASVVE
+404 VAPIDKPDEKRDVWERNSRAFAEPQTQTDPWGPRQTTQAQTVTQAASQQPV
-419 PVAAP
+419 
-424 REEVRQQ
+424 
-431 PTMVAPQP
+431 
-439 VVQPQPAPIE
+439 
-449 KKPEPAAQ
+449 PEPSAPKASEQ
-457 TDWPSTGGWWSIRR
+457 TVSETTLKTASSESAKTETPKEEKATDEWETGWWSIRH
-471 DNK
+471 DTK